1 MDKFITIIE
10 QRIFKQL
17 KQIKALVEKNLVAL
31 QL

>member
-17 KQIKALVEKNLVAL
+17 KQIKALVEKSLVAL